1 MMNQRILSIWQLVV
15 VVWNWLSEGRK
26 KQTEGSS
33 KVGIDGLK
41 ENGICRKEI
50 SLRVNKNLRVLW
62 TIPTSLQ
69 SLLLAVRIFWSS
81 FMDL

>member
-1 MMNQRILSIWQLVV
+1 MTNQRILRVWRLVV

-26 KQTEGSS
+26 KGTEGSS

-41 ENGICRKEI
+41 ENGICRKKI
-50 SLRVNKNLRVLW
+50 SPRVNKNLRVLW
-62 TIPTSLQ
+62 TIPTSSQ
-69 SLLLAVRIFWSS
+69 SLLLAVSVSQSS